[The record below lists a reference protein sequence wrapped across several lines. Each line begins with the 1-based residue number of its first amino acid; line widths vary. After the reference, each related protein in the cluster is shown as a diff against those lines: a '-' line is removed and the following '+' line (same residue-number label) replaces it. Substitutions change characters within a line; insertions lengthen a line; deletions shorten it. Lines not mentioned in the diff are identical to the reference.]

1 MDRATFM
8 TNVESF
14 HARDKRVLMK
24 KADHYSDE
32 KGNRLEQFHQVGAI
46 QKTTPESALVGMVA
60 KHFTALADMAK
71 NPTFY
76 RLEHFNERTTDI
88 RNYMHLLDALLRDRN
103 IPH

>member
-14 HARDKRVLMK
+14 HSRDKRVLMK
-24 KADHYSDE
+24 KADLYSDPH
-32 KGNRLEQFHQVGAI
+32 GDRLEQFHQVAAI
-46 QKTTPESALVGMVA
+46 QKETAESAVMGMVS

-71 NPTFY
+71 APQEF
-76 RLEHFNERTTDI
+76 RLEQFNERTTDI
-88 RNYMHLLDALLRDRN
+88 RNYMYLLDALLRDRN